1 MKFLDKREEFV
12 HTIETVCL
20 FICLGAI
27 FFQIWILLSAIES
40 SFKGNV
46 TSLLPSM
53 ILSGL
58 AFITCGVSVL
68 LTNMGFLKGMSEDR
82 SKTYQKKF

>member
-1 MKFLDKREEFV
+1 MKFSDKREEFV
-12 HTIETVCL
+12 YTIETVCL

-40 SFKGNV
+40 SFKGNLKL
-46 TSLLPSM
+46 LLPSM

-58 AFITCGVSVL
+58 AFITCGVSIL
-68 LTNMGFLKGMSEDR
+68 LTNMDFLKEMTEGR
-82 SKTYQKKF
+82 SKTYQKKV

>member
-1 MKFLDKREEFV
+1 MKFSDKREEFI

-20 FICLGAI
+20 FISLGAI

-40 SFKGNV
+40 SFKGNF

-68 LTNMGFLKGMSEDR
+68 LTNMDLGLYG
-82 SKTYQKKF
+82 

>member
-1 MKFLDKREEFV
+1 MKFSDKREEFIQM
-12 HTIETVCL
+12 IETVCL

-27 FFQIWILLSAIES
+27 FFQIWILFLVIES
-40 SFKGNV
+40 SFKGNFK
-46 TSLLPSM
+46 SLLPGM

-68 LTNMGFLKGMSEDR
+68 LTNMNFLIKEKESDD
-82 SKTYQKKF
+82 KN